1 MAPPLSFPCKTTIST
16 SLLVIRSASPNACSF
31 SYIAEVAPPSIRGR
45 LVGFYEIGSQ
55 GAQMC
60 GFWVNY
66 AVNKTISS
74 SSRSIKLNK
83 PKMSTYMTDRFQLRL
98 SGRSLSVSS
107 CSPPSSCLQSCHSAQ
122 NHRVGWPRKT
132 AGRKPRA
139 LFATF
144 VNFQPL
150 TLML

>member
-1 MAPPLSFPCKTTIST
+1 MQ
-16 SLLVIRSASPNACSF
+16 LVSPNACHF

-74 SSRSIKLNK
+74 SSKSVELNK
-83 PKMSTYMTDRFQLRL
+83 PKVSTCMTNRFQLRL
-98 SGRSLSVSS
+98 NGKFLSVFS
-107 CSPPSSCLQSCHSAQ
+107 CSPPSSCLQSCPSAQ
-122 NHRVGWPRKT
+122 SHRVGWLRRT

-139 LFATF
+139 LFAIF
-144 VNFQPL
+144 ANSPPL
-150 TLML
+150 TLTS